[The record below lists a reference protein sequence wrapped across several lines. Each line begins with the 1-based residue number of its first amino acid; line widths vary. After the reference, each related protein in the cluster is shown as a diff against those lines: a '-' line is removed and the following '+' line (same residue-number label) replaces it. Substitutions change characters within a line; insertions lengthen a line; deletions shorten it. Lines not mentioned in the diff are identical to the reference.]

1 MSFLGVDWTN
11 LRKRVPEYI
20 PEVRNV
26 DDIGNFQ
33 KKKEFL
39 EEEKNNPLFN
49 KKARN
54 VFNKRKLYII
64 IK

>member
-1 MSFLGVDWTN
+1 MSFLGVDWAN

-20 PEVRNV
+20 PEVRNI

-49 KKARN
+49 KKERN